1 MKYAGFWRRFMSM
14 VIDGLILFIP
24 AFFLGVIIPHGQ
36 AVGILI
42 GLLYRPIFECSP
54 IMGTPGRLF
63 MGTQVT
69 TEAGGRLSVA
79 QAFGRHLLSYVS
91 AMFLFFGYF
100 FNLFTAKR
108 QTFHDLMVGAV
119 VIRSEVSTEQPW
131 FEIWKS
137 QIRSIVGAAE
147 GLKASGTDH
156 RAQSRSETL
165 ETLEQLHKLH
175 QQGVLSDDEYKT
187 KKEELLKDF

>member
-1 MKYAGFWRRFMSM
+1 MTAENLEQVTHLSGIHQAPQRRLNIGGGGRI
-14 VIDGLILFIP
+14 VE
-24 AFFLGVIIPHGQ
+24 GQ
-36 AVGILI
+36 PGRDLAVGLD
-42 GLLYRPIFECSP
+42 LQ
-54 IMGTPGRLF
+54 TD
-63 MGTQVT
+63 VD
-69 TEAGGRLSVA
+69 AA

-147 GLKASGTDH
+147 GLKASGTDP